1 MDTRSAK
8 EKVIAENYETFES
21 MLPLLLQTHKGEF
34 TLLSNCE
41 VVGFFPSAS
50 AAQIEGA
57 RRFPDGSFSVQKV
70 EDKAIDLGFYSYAR
84 YRRVA

>member
-1 MDTRSAK
+1 MDRRTIK
-8 EKVIAENYETFES
+8 EKAIAENFEAFEA

-34 TLLSNCE
+34 ALLNQRE
-41 VVGFFPSAS
+41 VVSFFTTAS
-50 AAQIEGA
+50 AAQIAGRE
-57 RRFPDGSFSVQKV
+57 RFPDGSFSVQKI

>member
-1 MDTRSAK
+1 METRSAK
-8 EKVIAENYETFES
+8 EKAIAENYEAFEA

-34 TLLSNCE
+34 ALLSNRE
-41 VVGFFPSAS
+41 VIDFFVSAS
-50 AAQIEGA
+50 EAQLAGHKA
-57 RRFPDGSFSVQKV
+57 FPDGAFSVQKV

>member
-8 EKVIAENYETFES
+8 EKVIAENYEAFEA

-34 TLLSNCE
+34 ALLNDRK
-41 VVGFFPSAS
+41 VVCFFPTAS
-50 AAQIEGA
+50 GAQIEGA
-57 RRFPDGSFSVQKV
+57 RRYPDGSFSVQKV